1 MRDGLAVRSKWLG
14 LSCGRFFPGLLARA
28 SEAGSFPWV
37 MPTTTRR
44 RFVLGLAGLIPLPFV
59 ARRFHA
65 LAVHDLDPQL
75 LRSLG
80 RVVLPSELGAA
91 GIDRSVAGFERWIAG
106 YREGAELLHDYGSG
120 EIRKTGPSP
129 ALRWA
134 NQLRDLDAAARKR
147 GTSFVALDPTRQEEL
162 VRAALA
168 GTKPGNLPAVDRA
181 PHVAVGLLAWFY
193 GTPEAADLCYGVR
206 IGRNGCRPLAES
218 IQAPVPLA
226 GRSSSR

>member
-1 MRDGLAVRSKWLG
+1 M
-14 LSCGRFFPGLLARA
+14 A
-28 SEAGSFPWV
+28 S
-37 MPTTTRR
+37 TTRR

-59 ARRFHA
+59 ARRFHV
-65 LAVHDLDPQL
+65 LAVRDLDPPL
-75 LRSLG
+75 LRALG

-91 GIDRSVAGFERWIAG
+91 SIERAVAGFERWIAG

-134 NQLRDLDAAARKR
+134 NQLRDLDATARKQ
-147 GTSFVALDPTRQEEL
+147 GKSFTALNPRRQEEL

-168 GTKPGNLPAVDRA
+168 GTKPGALPSVDRA
-181 PHVAVGLLAWFY
+181 PHVVVGLLAWFY

-218 IQAPVPLA
+218 SQAPLPLA
-226 GRSSSR
+226 GRS

>member
-1 MRDGLAVRSKWLG
+1 
-14 LSCGRFFPGLLARA
+14 
-28 SEAGSFPWV
+28 
-37 MPTTTRR
+37 MPSTTRR
-44 RFVLGLAGLIPLPFV
+44 RFVLGLAGLIPLPFI

-65 LAVHDLDPQL
+65 LAVRDLDPRL

-80 RVVLPSELGAA
+80 RVILPSELGLA
-91 GIDRSVAGFERWIAG
+91 GVERAVAGFERWIAG

-134 NQLRDLDAAARKR
+134 RQLRDLEAAARKL
-147 GTSFVALDPTRQEEL
+147 GKPFTALESSRQEEL
-162 VRAALA
+162 IRSALGA
-168 GTKPGNLPAVDRA
+168 TKPGNLPAVDRA

-218 IQAPVPLA
+218 PQAPVPLA
-226 GRSSSR
+226 GRS